1 MSITSKLAYLE
12 GTKDYIRQCIQ
23 QKGVS
28 VPASTTFREYGD
40 KILLIETGSTEPPD
54 VPTPELNLQE
64 KTANPTGTQFDVTP
78 DSDYNGLSKVIVT
91 GEVNLKPENIAYGVT
106 IYGVTGTMV
115 PPANMTTVPDA
126 YKQLFEQARQLYTG
140 DYKNLMIL
148 ESDQAVAFGFML
160 DGFKVM
166 SYDDSNSE
174 FTAQKWVYVAYNK
187 GTGQWK
193 VEDWSNSTSNGNSY
207 IKNIR
212 YSDAYIYYGTRLL
225 YPFIVNEDDPV
236 IGVPNDVFK
245 IVVQPL
251 RNTIEYRVEIAGL
264 FSVDWGDGSDSEE
277 YSTTDYTSY
286 MLLSHKFPAANE
298 YTVTF
303 IGYMRAFRRTSSS
316 SLSERITALA
326 TPLPQGC
333 EILTGQSG
341 AGVGFFYNNGFI
353 TSIPNDFFSKSKIYN
368 MSKMFGEMTAL
379 TSIPPDLLINT
390 PITSAEEMFSG
401 CKLLTS
407 IPASLFANGVS
418 LQTVKNCFNGCS
430 KIMAIPSHLFDNCP
444 NLTNVSGCF
453 YGMTMVS
460 GVPEGLF
467 KNHYSSLDMSFLF
480 GGCTG
485 LTSFGS
491 DLFENI
497 DSMDLSHVFYN
508 TRITTLP
515 NLDGKT
521 ITSLESA
528 FYNTK
533 ITSIP
538 EDYLDEVEGLTTIK
552 EMFLSCKSL
561 AHIPEWWNN
570 PTLSSITHTS
580 CFNQCTNADN
590 YSERPS
596 GW

>member
-40 KILLIETGSTEPPD
+40 KILLIETGSTEPPE

-78 DSDYNGLSKVIVT
+78 DEDYNGLSKVTVT
-91 GEVNLKPENIAYGVT
+91 GEINLKPENIAYGVT

-115 PPANMTTVPDA
+115 PTANMTTVPDA

-174 FTAQKWVYVAYNK
+174 FTAQKWVYVAHNK

-225 YPFIVNEDDPV
+225 YPFLVNEDDDV
-236 IGVPNDVFK
+236 IGIPNDVFK
-245 IVVQPL
+245 IVVNAAGTGTL
-251 RNTIEYRVEIAGL
+251 RLYAAGL
-264 FSVDWGDGSDSEE
+264 FFVDWGDGTSEE
-277 YSTTDYTSY
+277 YSANDYTTF
-286 MLLSHKFPAANE
+286 MTVAHAFPSAGD

-303 IGYMRAFRRTSSS
+303 VGYMSALRKYTSTSTITQ
-316 SLSERITALA
+316 RIK
-326 TPLPQGC
+326 
-333 EILTGQSG
+333 EILTPFPKGCIQIDGPSSEG
-341 AGVGFFYNNGFI
+341 TGFFYQNTLL
-353 TSIPNDFFSKSKIYN
+353 TSIPPDLFSKCSITSCKG
-368 MSKMFGEMTAL
+368 MFEECTGL
-379 TSIPPDLLINT
+379 TSIPPDLLVNQLIST
-390 PITSAEEMFSG
+390 VQSMFSG
-401 CKLLTS
+401 CSNITG

-418 LQTVKNCFNGCS
+418 LVNVSYCFRGC
-430 KIMAIPSHLFDNCP
+430 KKVMNLPSHLFDNCP
-444 NLTNVSGCF
+444 NINIFTGCF
-453 YGMTMVS
+453 QTMTMLIA
-460 GVPEGLF
+460 VPEGFF
-467 KNHYSSLDMSFLF
+467 KNHYNNIDMSSLFS
-480 GGCTG
+480 GCTG
-485 LTSFGS
+485 LETTPY
-491 DLFENI
+491 DLFYNI
-497 DSMDLSHVFYN
+497 ESMISMYNVLYN
-508 TRITTLP
+508 TAITSLP

-521 ITSLESA
+521 ITSLEGA

-538 EDYLDEVEGLTTIK
+538 EDYLDEVEGLTSIK
-552 EMFLSCKSL
+552 TMFSSCKSL

-570 PTLSSITHTS
+570 PALSSITHTN

-590 YSERPS
+590 YSEKPS

>member
-12 GTKDYIRQCIQ
+12 ATKDYIRQCIQ

-40 KILLIETGSTEPPD
+40 KILLIETGSTNPPD

-78 DSDYNGLSKVIVT
+78 DSDYNGLSKVTVT

-225 YPFIVNEDDPV
+225 YPFIVNEDEEG
-236 IGVPNDVFK
+236 IGPPNDVFK
-245 IVVQPL
+245 IVVTAL
-251 RNTIEYRVEIAGL
+251 GTGTYRLFASGL
-264 FSVDWGDGSDSEE
+264 FFVDWGDGNSEE
-277 YSTTDYTSY
+277 YGTDNYTTFMTV
-286 MLLSHKFPAANE
+286 SHAFPSAGD

-303 IGYMRAFRRTSSS
+303 VGYISGLRKYTSGTLTQRIKDVLTPFPKGCVYIDGPSS
-316 SLSERITALA
+316 EGT
-326 TPLPQGC
+326 
-333 EILTGQSG
+333 
-341 AGVGFFYNNGFI
+341 GFFYQNTLL
-353 TSIPNDFFSKSKIYN
+353 TSIPPNLFSKCSITSCKG
-368 MSKMFGEMTAL
+368 MFEGCTGL
-379 TSIPPDLLINT
+379 TSIPPDLLVNQLIVSVENMF
-390 PITSAEEMFSG
+390 TSCSN
-401 CKLLTS
+401 LTS

-418 LQTVKNCFNGCS
+418 LVNVKYCFSNCK
-430 KIMAIPSHLFDNCP
+430 KIMNLPSHLFDNCP
-444 NLTNVSGCF
+444 NIKDFTACF
-453 YGMTMVS
+453 QNMTMLI
-460 GVPEGLF
+460 GVPDGFF
-467 KNHYSSLDMSFLF
+467 KNHYTNIVMTNVFS
-480 GGCTG
+480 GCTA
-485 LTSFGS
+485 LSS
-491 DLFENI
+491 IPYDLFDTIESTS
-497 DSMDLSHVFYN
+497 SMAQVFYS
-508 TRITTLP
+508 TAITSLP
-515 NLDGKT
+515 NFDGKT
-521 ITSLESA
+521 IGSLESA
-528 FYNTK
+528 FSNTK

-538 EDYLDEVEGLTTIK
+538 EDYLDEVEGLTSIK
-552 EMFLSCKSL
+552 SMFNSCKSL
-561 AHIPEWWNN
+561 THIPEWWDN

-580 CFNQCTNADN
+580 CFGNCTNADN